1 MQNIFK
7 HDLSITT
14 YNFRNFKLSAARDAP
29 PDTSALL
36 LVGVTDL
43 QGIEKHN
50 F

>member
-1 MQNIFK
+1 MQNIFQ
-7 HDLSITT
+7 HDLSVTT
-14 YNFRNFKLSAARDAP
+14 YYLRKFKLSAARAAP

-43 QGIEKHN
+43 QVIEKYN